1 MVLEILNGA
10 TEWRNGKP
18 RFKCTVLCLE
28 RGNFC
33 LKSIALSLDVFFCGI
48 TLSFEGSHIHLSGMK
63 LSLEGCDV
71 GLNITIPFLQECKF
85 YFKCVVLGRSAIL
98 V

>member
-1 MVLEILNGA
+1 MVPPNGETGNHDSSVQCCAWREVILLK
-10 TEWRNGKP
+10 EYS
-18 RFKCTVLCLE
+18 TV
-28 RGNFC
+28 
-33 LKSIALSLDVFFCGI
+33 LDVFFCGI

-71 GLNITIPFLQECKF
+71 GLNITIPFLQGCKF